1 MAKCIFIIES
11 NNHMILS
18 HMYLNY
24 NNNAYIVILY
34 DMSINCHIIRYL
46 GS

>member
-1 MAKCIFIIES
+1 MAQCIFIIES
-11 NNHMILS
+11 NNHMVIS

-24 NNNAYIVILY
+24 NAYIVILY
-34 DMSINCHIIRYL
+34 DISNNCIIIRYL